1 MIFLSHTYVD
11 KPVVEPV
18 ALRLREIFGEAT
30 VFYDAWSIQ
39 PGDGIIAKM
48 NHGLDAQKFL
58 FFFVSEQSLKS
69 KMVSLEWQNALHKST
84 KGTCRIIPVRV
95 DGCSMPPLL
104 LQNLYIDMHAHGIE
118 AAILQIVNVVQG
130 NSSFTPQHKGFSNLS
145 YEWEGDPTKK
155 ITITIRASH
164 LMEPNPEFLILVGAS
179 TREEVSIDLNHGSPH
194 RGGFEEEVP
203 LQNGPKTNCFA
214 IAPLGGA
221 ITPQRPMIVT
231 LEALKPTV
239 IDFRGVMHRSSNE
252 LFTMISGKNLG
263 GTRGPFSFK
272 VF

>member
-1 MIFLSHTYVD
+1 MLFLSHTYAD

-18 ALRLREIFGEAT
+18 ALRLREVFGEAS

-48 NHGLDAQKFL
+48 NDGLDAQKFL

-130 NSSFTPQHKGFSNLS
+130 NSSFTPQHAGFSNLS
-145 YEWEGDPTKK
+145 YAWQGEPTKK
-155 ITITIRASH
+155 IRITISASH
-164 LMEPNPEFLILVGAS
+164 LMEPNPEFLILLGAS
-179 TREEVSIDLNHGSPH
+179 TNEEVSLDLNNGAAYM
-194 RGGFEEEVP
+194 GGFQGEQT
-203 LQNGPKTNCFA
+203 LDDGRKTNCFSV
-214 IAPLGGA
+214 APLGGA
-221 ITPQRPMIVT
+221 ITPQRPMVVT
-231 LEALKPTV
+231 LEALKSAA
-239 IDFRGVMHRSSNE
+239 IDFRGVMHRSSHE
-252 LFTMISGKNLG
+252 LYKTIPMK
-263 GTRGPFSFK
+263 P
-272 VF
+272 